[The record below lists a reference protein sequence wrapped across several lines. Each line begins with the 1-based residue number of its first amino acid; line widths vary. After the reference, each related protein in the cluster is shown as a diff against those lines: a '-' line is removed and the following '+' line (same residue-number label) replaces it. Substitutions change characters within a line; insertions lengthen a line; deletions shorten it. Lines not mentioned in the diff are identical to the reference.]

1 MTHPTDEHWFRA
13 PDRLEA
19 DGFVLRSF
27 LPGDGVRLNA
37 AVVASYEHLAPW
49 MPWPRADQ
57 TDEEAERTVCRMRAR
72 YLQATDFT
80 IGVFSPDESE
90 VWGGSGFHLREGGL
104 ETRNAEIGMWIAA
117 GRAGRG
123 LGTSVLCAMIRW
135 AFTEWPWL
143 RLDWRCAPENIA
155 SMRVAERA
163 GLQHEGTLRSHTLS
177 PNGDRRDTACYAILK
192 RDWTP
197 GA

>member
-90 VWGGSGFHLREGGL
+90 VWGGSGFHLRHL
-104 ETRNAEIGMWIAA
+104 A
-117 GRAGRG
+117 GWPTDRPSSSGPSGSPPAGQR
-123 LGTSVLCAMIRW
+123 S
-135 AFTEWPWL
+135 PS
-143 RLDWRCAPENIA
+143 RLVIT
-155 SMRVAERA
+155 A
-163 GLQHEGTLRSHTLS
+163 G
-177 PNGDRRDTACYAILK
+177 
-192 RDWTP
+192 
-197 GA
+197 